1 MFVLQIVK
9 IADRCFGKLYYS
21 VGFLSKICSLLCRV
35 RSAQRALRNARDR
48 DVDVPFILFENQK
61 ILGAYQ
67 LLFYISNEP
76 VLYSILQDDA
86 DGRFRIH
93 PVSEGDEGFP
103 SLVELL
109 SFHRSNDAASLK
121 LKNAIRPVDIGRCT
135 CVIQSPRIAV
145 AFVNV

>member
-1 MFVLQIVK
+1 MH
-9 IADRCFGKLYYS
+9 
-21 VGFLSKICSLLCRV
+21 RV

-48 DVDVPFILFENQK
+48 DIDVPFILFENQK

-93 PVSEGDEGFP
+93 PVAEGDEGFA

-121 LKNAIRPVDIGRCT
+121 LKNAIRPVDNGMFAL
-135 CVIQSPRIAV
+135 VVLLPRIAV
-145 AFVNV
+145 AFINA